1 MENKRLNQDQILDLN
16 RILRIMIPP
25 DKKRSLPGA
34 DEIDLIDF
42 IGKYNPEFIEI
53 ISIELNNLN
62 DLSKK
67 RYSSS
72 FKELSESNTL
82 SLCEDLHQENNEFLN
97 ELTLITYECYYQSDE
112 VLEKIGITRKLFFLE
127 GNKVLS
133 GNLEIL
139 NPVRKMRTKYI
150 DV

>member
-1 MENKRLNQDQILDLN
+1 MKNKRLNQDQILDLN

-25 DKKRSLPGA
+25 DKKKSLPGA

-42 IGKYNPEFIEI
+42 IVKYNPDFIEI
-53 ISIELNNLN
+53 ISNELENLK

-82 SLCEDLHQENNEFLN
+82 SLCEDLHQEKNEFLN

-112 VLEKIGITRKLFFLE
+112 VLEKIGITRKPPFPE

>member
-1 MENKRLNQDQILDLN
+1 M
-16 RILRIMIPP
+16 
-25 DKKRSLPGA
+25 
-34 DEIDLIDF
+34 
-42 IGKYNPEFIEI
+42 
-53 ISIELNNLN
+53 
-62 DLSKK
+62 
-67 RYSSS
+67 
-72 FKELSESNTL
+72 

-112 VLEKIGITRKLFFLE
+112 VLEKIGITRKPPIPE

>member
-1 MENKRLNQDQILDLN
+1 MKNKRLNQDQILDLN
-16 RILRIMIPP
+16 RILKIMIPP
-25 DKKRSLPGA
+25 DKKKSLPGA

-42 IGKYNPEFIEI
+42 IVQYNPDFIEI
-53 ISIELNNLN
+53 ISNELENLN

-97 ELTLITYECYYQSDE
+97 ELTLITFECYYQSDE
-112 VLEKIGITRKLFFLE
+112 VLEKIGITRKPPFPE

>member
-1 MENKRLNQDQILDLN
+1 MKNKRLNQDQILNLK

-34 DEIDLIDF
+34 DEIDLIYF

-62 DLSKK
+62 DLAIK

-112 VLEKIGITRKLFFLE
+112 VLEKIGITRKPPFPE

>member
-16 RILRIMIPP
+16 RILSIMIPP

-34 DEIDLIDF
+34 DEIDLIYF

-62 DLSKK
+62 DLSIKK
-67 RYSSS
+67 YSSS

-112 VLEKIGITRKLFFLE
+112 VLEKIGITRKPPFPE

>member
-1 MENKRLNQDQILDLN
+1 MNNKRLNQDQILDLN
-16 RILRIMIPP
+16 RILKIMIPP
-25 DKKRSLPGA
+25 DKKKSLPGA

-42 IGKYNPEFIEI
+42 IVKYNPDFIAI
-53 ISIELNNLN
+53 ISNELENLN

-112 VLEKIGITRKLFFLE
+112 VLEKIGITRKPPFPE

>member
-1 MENKRLNQDQILDLN
+1 MKNKRLNQDQILDLN

-42 IGKYNPEFIEI
+42 IVQYNPDFIEI
-53 ISIELNNLN
+53 ISNELENLN

-82 SLCEDLHQENNEFLN
+82 SLCEDLHQENNDFLN

-112 VLEKIGITRKLFFLE
+112 VLEKIGITRKPPFPE

>member
-1 MENKRLNQDQILDLN
+1 MENKRLNHDQILNLN

-25 DKKRSLPGA
+25 DKKKNLPGA
-34 DEIDLIDF
+34 NEINIFDF
-42 IGKYNPEFIEI
+42 LEKYYPEFIEI

-62 DLSKK
+62 DLSIKK
-67 RYSSS
+67 YSSS

-112 VLEKIGITRKLFFLE
+112 VLEKIGITRKPPFPE

-139 NPVRKMRTKYI
+139 DPVRKMRTKYI

>member
-1 MENKRLNQDQILDLN
+1 MKNKRLNQDQILDLK

-25 DKKRSLPGA
+25 GKKKNLPGA
-34 DEIDLIDF
+34 DEINILDF
-42 IGKYNPEFIEI
+42 LENYYPDFIEI
-53 ISIELNNLN
+53 ISNELENLN

-67 RYSSS
+67 KYSSS

-112 VLEKIGITRKLFFLE
+112 VLEKIGITRKPPFPE

>member
-1 MENKRLNQDQILDLN
+1 MSSKTLNKDQLLCLN
-16 RILRIMIPP
+16 RILKLIIPS
-25 DKKRSLPGA
+25 DKHKNLPGA
-34 DEIDLIDF
+34 DGINIFDFLEKYYPDF
-42 IGKYNPEFIEI
+42 IKI
-53 ISIELNNLN
+53 ISNELENLKKKK
-62 DLSKK
+62 KK
-67 RYSSS
+67 RYSCS

-112 VLEKIGITRKLFFLE
+112 VLEKIGITRKPPFPE